1 MVEHKLLIFVHI
13 PLVVLLV
20 SVVWLQ
26 VTWRYPRFAVL
37 NLLALLLQK
46 YSY

>member
-1 MVEHKLLIFVHI
+1 VVEHKLLIFVHI
-13 PLVVLLV
+13 PLFVLLV

-37 NLLALLLQK
+37 NLLALLVQK
-46 YSY
+46 HRY